1 MWRPERPVEL
11 IAGTPTGGGQDRAAR
26 ALVEALD
33 EAAGIPMSISNVAG
47 RGGGNAWDILET
59 RPGDGH
65 TLSISSPT
73 LITNRVTGESDLQV
87 ENLTPIAMLC
97 AESIVFAVPATSRL
111 ADVHD
116 LIDALA
122 SDDKPTVSLATARGN
137 INHIALA
144 YLCRHVDLDPGEIE
158 ISVFDSAPKAIAD
171 AVTGPHRV
179 AAVSAAS
186 VVPGFTDGSLRPLG
200 VSAPVRLGE
209 PLAEVPTFTEAG
221 IDCTIGV
228 WRGVV
233 GPPHLDP
240 DVVSFWAGAIG
251 AAVSA
256 TNWQRSLKRHVW
268 SDAYMGPVETSTFL
282 RSEDDRLTTALR
294 DFGLTS
300 F

>member
-33 EAAGIPMSISNVAG
+33 ESVGVTMSVSNVAG

-59 RPGDGH
+59 RSGDGH

-73 LITNRVTGESDLQV
+73 LITNRLTGESDLQV
-87 ENLTPIAMLC
+87 ENLTPLAMLC
-97 AESIVFAVPATSRL
+97 AESIVFAVPATSPL

-116 LIDALA
+116 LIDALE

-144 YLCRHVDLDPGEIE
+144 YLCRHVDLDPREIE
-158 ISVFDSAPKAIAD
+158 ISVFDSAPRAIAD
-171 AVTGPHRV
+171 AVAGPHRV

-186 VVPGFTDGSLRPLG
+186 VVPGFTGGFLRPLA
-200 VSAPVRLGE
+200 VSAPARLGE
-209 PLAEVPTFTEAG
+209 PLGEVPTFAEVG

-233 GPPHLDP
+233 GPPRLDP
-240 DVVSFWAGAIG
+240 EVVSFWARAIG
-251 AAVSA
+251 AAVGA
-256 TNWQRSLKRHVW
+256 TSWQRSLDRHIW
-268 SDAYMGPVETSTFL
+268 SDAYKGPVETSTFL

-294 DFGLTS
+294 DFGLIS